1 MILFRACL
9 VITALV
15 TSVTGIQ
22 KLYLRLQCPEQ
33 IELQAAQLEQNE
45 DWGSTEP
52 VWTLIT
58 DGSTPRQP
66 AIVTNTRGNQRGALL
81 PLASPADPEKI
92 LAVVAFGSASE
103 ASRHHTLTGTVR
115 LAGVGRVPTPET
127 EKTMILYAKRTGL
140 TLSPVWRIIT
150 LSEEPMTLAA
160 LARQAVFGSFLLLLL
175 LLSIRYDDVAGIAWG
190 PVREKI
196 ATLFARRKGP
206 ESGEPLPAAFRIR
219 VRSMMDEIW
228 DEARKKRRA
237 SRRV

>member
-1 MILFRACL
+1 VIIFRACL
-9 VITALV
+9 VVAALV

-45 DWGSTEP
+45 EWGSTEP

-66 AIVTNTRGNQRGALL
+66 AILTSTPGNQRGALL
-81 PLASPADPEKI
+81 PLASPADPERI
-92 LAVVAFGSASE
+92 LAVVAFDSAS
-103 ASRHHTLTGTVR
+103 AALRHHKLTGTIR
-115 LAGVGRVPTPET
+115 TAGVGRVPTPDTEET
-127 EKTMILYAKRTGL
+127 MNLYAKRTGL
-140 TLSPVWRIIT
+140 TISPVWRIIT
-150 LSEEPMTLAA
+150 LREEPMTLAA

-175 LLSIRYDDVAGIAWG
+175 LLSIRYDNVLRIAWA

-196 ATLFARRKGP
+196 STLFPHREP
-206 ESGEPLPAAFRIR
+206 SVPGEPLPAAFRIR

-228 DEARKKRRA
+228 DEARKKPSKRT
-237 SRRV
+237 